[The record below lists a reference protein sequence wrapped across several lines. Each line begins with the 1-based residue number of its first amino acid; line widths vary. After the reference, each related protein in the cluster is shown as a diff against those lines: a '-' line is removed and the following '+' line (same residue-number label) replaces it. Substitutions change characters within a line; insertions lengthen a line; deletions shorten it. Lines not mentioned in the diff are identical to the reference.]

1 MAAGE
6 ASGKVALITGAGSG
20 VGQVVAGRFLAA
32 GYKVGLVGRRRTTL
46 EDSLAKAATR
56 PGFVPGQALLLPAD
70 VTDPAQVNAAF
81 DALADKFGRIDV
93 VFNNAGIGAPPVQW
107 DDLPIEAWKNVV
119 DTNLSGVFY
128 CMQAAFRIMKRQDPK
143 GGRIIN
149 NGSVSAHAPR
159 PFSAAY
165 TATKH
170 AVLGLTKSGA
180 LDGRE
185 HDIAVGQVDIG
196 NALTDM
202 ARKMTT
208 GVMQA
213 NGSID
218 IEPTIDVEHVA
229 DAVFHM
235 ASLPLDAN
243 ILNLTVMA
251 TKMPFVGR
259 G

>member
-1 MAAGE
+1 MTGKSMAGG
-6 ASGKVALITGAGSG
+6 GKVALITGAGSG
-20 VGQVVAGRFLAA
+20 VGRAVAIRFLKD
-32 GYKVGLVGRRRTTL
+32 GYRVGLMGRRA
-46 EDSLAKAATR
+46 EALAETAALANASAADAI
-56 PGFVPGQALLLPAD
+56 ALSAD
-70 VTDPAQVNAAF
+70 VTDHGAVNAAF
-81 DALADKFGRIDV
+81 DKLVATFGRLDV

-107 DDLPIEAWKNVV
+107 DELSPEAWRAVV
-119 DTNLSGVFY
+119 ETNLNGVFY
-128 CMQAAFRIMKRQDPK
+128 CMQAAFRIMKRQTPK

-149 NGSVSAHAPR
+149 NGSVSAYAPR

-170 AVLGLTKSGA
+170 AVLGLTKTGA

-208 GVMQA
+208 GVLQA
-213 NGSID
+213 NGEMKV
-218 IEPTIDVEHVA
+218 EPVMDVEHVA
-229 DAVFHM
+229 GAVLHM
-235 ASLPLDAN
+235 ASLPLDVN
-243 ILNLTVMA
+243 VLTMNVMA

>member
-1 MAAGE
+1 MA
-6 ASGKVALITGAGSG
+6 SNKVALITGAGSG
-20 VGQVVAGRFLAA
+20 VGRAVAIRFLKD
-32 GYKVGLVGRRRTTL
+32 GYKVGLMGRRADALNETIA
-46 EDSLAKAATR
+46 LAG
-56 PGFVPGQALLLPAD
+56 PGEAIALPAD
-70 VTDPAQVNAAF
+70 VTDPVQVNAAF
-81 DALADKFGRIDV
+81 DALVAKFGRIDV

-107 DDLPIEAWKNVV
+107 DELPVEQWKAVV

-128 CMQAAFRIMKRQDPK
+128 CMQAAFRVMKRQSPK

-149 NGSVSAHAPR
+149 NGSVSSYTPR

-170 AVLGLTKSGA
+170 AVLGLTKTGA

-185 HDIAVGQVDIG
+185 HDIAVGQIDIG

-208 GVMQA
+208 GVLQA
-213 NGSID
+213 NGTTAV
-218 IEPTIDVEHVA
+218 EAVMDVEHVA
-229 DAVFHM
+229 NAVAHM
-235 ASLPLDAN
+235 ASLPLEAN
-243 ILNLTVMA
+243 VLTMNVMA

>member
-1 MAAGE
+1 MAGND
-6 ASGKVALITGAGSG
+6 KVALITGAGSG
-20 VGQVVAGRFLAA
+20 VGRAVAIRFLKD
-32 GYKVGLVGRRRTTL
+32 GYRVGLMGRRA
-46 EDSLAKAATR
+46 DALAETI
-56 PGFVPGQALLLPAD
+56 ALAGAGASNALALPAD
-70 VTDPAQVNAAF
+70 VTDHGQVNAAF
-81 DALADKFGRIDV
+81 DTLVAAFGRLDV

-107 DDLPIEAWKNVV
+107 DELSPEQWRAVV

-128 CMQAAFRIMKRQDPK
+128 CMQASFRVMKRQSPR

-149 NGSVSAHAPR
+149 NGSVSAYAPR

-170 AVLGLTKSGA
+170 AVLGLTKTGA

-185 HDIAVGQVDIG
+185 HDIAVGQIDIG

-208 GVMQA
+208 GVLQA
-213 NGSID
+213 NGTTA
-218 IEPTIDVEHVA
+218 IEPVMDVEHVA
-229 DAVFHM
+229 NAVAHM
-235 ASLPLDAN
+235 ASLPLEAN
-243 ILNLTVMA
+243 VLVMNVMA

>member
-1 MAAGE
+1 MANN
-6 ASGKVALITGAGSG
+6 KVALITGAGSG
-20 VGQVVAGRFLAA
+20 VGRAVAIKFLKE
-32 GYKVGLVGRRRTTL
+32 GYKVGLMGRRADALNETITMAGA
-46 EDSLAKAATR
+46 SAAHA
-56 PGFVPGQALLLPAD
+56 VALPAD
-70 VTDPAQVNAAF
+70 VTDPAQVNGAF
-81 DALADKFGRIDV
+81 DKLVATFGRIDV

-107 DDLPIEAWKNVV
+107 DELPIEQWKAVV

-128 CMQAAFRIMKRQDPK
+128 CMQAAFRVMKRQTPK

-149 NGSVSAHAPR
+149 NGSVSSYTPR

-170 AVLGLTKSGA
+170 AVLGLTKTGA

-185 HDIAVGQVDIG
+185 HDIAVGQIDIG

-202 ARKMTT
+202 ARRMTT
-208 GVMQA
+208 GVLQA
-213 NGSID
+213 NGTTA
-218 IEPTIDVEHVA
+218 IEAVMDVEHVA
-229 DAVFHM
+229 NAVAHM
-235 ASLPLDAN
+235 ASLPPEAN
-243 ILNLTVMA
+243 VLTMNVMA

>member
-1 MAAGE
+1 MA
-6 ASGKVALITGAGSG
+6 SNKVALITGAGSG
-20 VGQVVAGRFLAA
+20 VGRAVAIKFLKE
-32 GYKVGLVGRRRTTL
+32 GYKVGLMGRRADALNETIA
-46 EDSLAKAATR
+46 LAGSGEAIA
-56 PGFVPGQALLLPAD
+56 LPAD
-70 VTDPAQVNAAF
+70 VTDPVQVNAAF
-81 DALADKFGRIDV
+81 DALVAKFGRIDV

-107 DDLPIEAWKNVV
+107 DELPVEQWKAVV

-128 CMQAAFRIMKRQDPK
+128 CMQAAFRVMKRQNPR

-149 NGSVSAHAPR
+149 NGSVSSYTPR

-170 AVLGLTKSGA
+170 AVLGLTKTGA

-185 HDIAVGQVDIG
+185 HDIAVGQIDIG

-202 ARKMTT
+202 ARRMTT
-208 GVMQA
+208 GVLQA
-213 NGSID
+213 NGTTA
-218 IEPTIDVEHVA
+218 IEAVMDVEHVA
-229 DAVFHM
+229 NAVAHM
-235 ASLPLDAN
+235 ASLPLEAN
-243 ILNLTVMA
+243 VLTMNVMA

>member
-1 MAAGE
+1 MA
-6 ASGKVALITGAGSG
+6 SKKVALITGAGSG
-20 VGQVVAGRFLAA
+20 VGRAVAIKFLKE
-32 GYKVGLVGRRRTTL
+32 GYKVGLMGRRADALNETIA
-46 EDSLAKAATR
+46 LAGSGEAIA
-56 PGFVPGQALLLPAD
+56 LPAD
-70 VTDPAQVNAAF
+70 VTDPVQVNAAF
-81 DALADKFGRIDV
+81 DALVAKFGRIDV

-107 DDLPIEAWKNVV
+107 DELPVEQWKAVV

-128 CMQAAFRIMKRQDPK
+128 CMQAAFRVMKRQSPR

-149 NGSVSAHAPR
+149 NGSVSSYTPR

-170 AVLGLTKSGA
+170 AVLGLTKTGA

-185 HDIAVGQVDIG
+185 HDIAVGQIDIG

-202 ARKMTT
+202 ARRMTT
-208 GVMQA
+208 GVLQA
-213 NGSID
+213 NGTMA
-218 IEPTIDVEHVA
+218 IEAVMDVEHVA
-229 DAVFHM
+229 NAVAHM
-235 ASLPLDAN
+235 ASLPPEAN
-243 ILNLTVMA
+243 VLTMNVMA

>member
-1 MAAGE
+1 MAG
-6 ASGKVALITGAGSG
+6 GKVAMITGAGSG
-20 VGQVVAGRFLAA
+20 VGRAVAIRFLKD
-32 GYKVGLVGRRRTTL
+32 GYKVGLMGRRA
-46 EDSLAKAATR
+46 DALAETI
-56 PGFVPGQALLLPAD
+56 ALAGASVANAVALPAD
-70 VTDPAQVNAAF
+70 VTDHGAVNAAF
-81 DALADKFGRIDV
+81 DKLVAAFGRLDV

-107 DDLPIEAWKNVV
+107 DELAPEQWRAVV
-119 DTNLSGVFY
+119 ETNLNGVFY
-128 CMQAAFRIMKRQDPK
+128 CMQAAFRIMKRQAPK

-149 NGSVSAHAPR
+149 NGSVSAYAPR

-170 AVLGLTKSGA
+170 AVLGLTKTGA

-202 ARKMTT
+202 ARRMTT
-208 GVMQA
+208 GVLQA
-213 NGSID
+213 NGSMA
-218 IEPTIDVEHVA
+218 IEPVMDVEHVA
-229 DAVFHM
+229 NAVAHM
-235 ASLPLDAN
+235 ASLPPEAN
-243 ILNLTVMA
+243 VLTMNVMA

>member
-1 MAAGE
+1 MAG
-6 ASGKVALITGAGSG
+6 GKVAMITGAGSG
-20 VGQVVAGRFLAA
+20 VGRAVAIRFLKD
-32 GYKVGLVGRRRTTL
+32 GYKVGLMGRRA
-46 EDSLAKAATR
+46 DALAETIALAGAAAANA
-56 PGFVPGQALLLPAD
+56 VALPAD
-70 VTDPAQVNAAF
+70 VTDHAAVNAAF
-81 DALADKFGRIDV
+81 DKLVATFGRLDV

-107 DDLPIEAWKNVV
+107 DELSPEQWRAVV
-119 DTNLSGVFY
+119 DTNLNGVFY
-128 CMQAAFRIMKRQDPK
+128 GMQAAFRIMKRQTPK

-149 NGSVSAHAPR
+149 NGSVSAYAPR

-170 AVLGLTKSGA
+170 AVLGLTKTGA

-202 ARKMTT
+202 ARRMTT
-208 GVMQA
+208 GVLQA
-213 NGSID
+213 NGEMKV
-218 IEPTIDVEHVA
+218 EPVMDVEHVA
-229 DAVFHM
+229 NAVAHM
-235 ASLPLDAN
+235 ASLPLEAN
-243 ILNLTVMA
+243 VLTMNIMA

>member
-1 MAAGE
+1 MAGN
-6 ASGKVALITGAGSG
+6 KVALITGAGSG
-20 VGQVVAGRFLAA
+20 VGRAVAIRFLKD
-32 GYKVGLVGRRRTTL
+32 GYKVGLMGRRADALNETIA
-46 EDSLAKAATR
+46 LAGSGEAIA
-56 PGFVPGQALLLPAD
+56 LPAD
-70 VTDPAQVNAAF
+70 VTDPMQVNAAF
-81 DALADKFGRIDV
+81 DALVAKFGRIDV

-107 DDLPIEAWKNVV
+107 DELPVEQWKAVV

-128 CMQAAFRIMKRQDPK
+128 CMQAAFRVMKRQSPK

-149 NGSVSAHAPR
+149 NGSVSSYTPR

-170 AVLGLTKSGA
+170 AVLGLTKTGA

-185 HDIAVGQVDIG
+185 HDIAVGQIDIG

-202 ARKMTT
+202 ARRMTT
-208 GVMQA
+208 GVLQA
-213 NGSID
+213 NGTTA
-218 IEPTIDVEHVA
+218 IEAVMDVEHVA
-229 DAVFHM
+229 NAVAHM
-235 ASLPLDAN
+235 ASLPPEAN
-243 ILNLTVMA
+243 VLTMNVMA

>member
-1 MAAGE
+1 MSGQ
-6 ASGKVALITGAGSG
+6 GKVALITGAGSG
-20 VGQVVAGRFLAA
+20 VGRAVALAFLKD
-32 GYKVGLVGRRRTTL
+32 GYKVGLMGRRADALAETI
-46 EDSLAKAATR
+46 SLAGPLGVDANA
-56 PGFVPGQALLLPAD
+56 LPAD

-81 DALADKFGRIDV
+81 DALVAKFGRLDV

-107 DDLPIEAWKNVV
+107 DELPVEAWKAVV

-128 CMQAAFRIMKRQDPK
+128 CMQAAFRVMKKQTPK

-149 NGSVSAHAPR
+149 NGSVSAYAPR

-170 AVLGLTKSGA
+170 AVLGLTKTGA

-185 HDIAVGQVDIG
+185 HDIAVGQIDIG

-202 ARKMTT
+202 ARRMTT
-208 GVMQA
+208 GVLQA
-213 NGSID
+213 NGETA
-218 IEPTIDVEHVA
+218 IEPVMDVANVA
-229 DAVFHM
+229 NAVLHM
-235 ASLPLDAN
+235 ASLPPEAN
-243 ILNLTVMA
+243 VLVMNVMA

>member
-1 MAAGE
+1 MSTA
-6 ASGKVALITGAGSG
+6 GKVALITGAGSG
-20 VGQVVAGRFLAA
+20 VGRAVAIAFLRE
-32 GYKVGLVGRRRTTL
+32 GYRVGLMGRRA
-46 EDSLAKAATR
+46 EALAETVKLSEVH
-56 PGFVPGQALLLPAD
+56 PGHASILAAD
-70 VTDPAQVNAAF
+70 VTDPAAVNAAF
-81 DALADKFGRIDV
+81 DDLVDAFGRIDV
-93 VFNNAGIGAPPVQW
+93 VFNNAGVGAPPVDW
-107 DDLPIEAWKNVV
+107 DELPVETWKSVV

-128 CMQAAFRIMKRQDPK
+128 CMQAAFRVMKNQRPK

-159 PFSAAY
+159 PFSAPY

-180 LDGRE
+180 LDGRA
-185 HDIAVGQVDIG
+185 HNIAVGQVDIG

-208 GVMQA
+208 GVLQA
-213 NGSID
+213 NGTVAV
-218 IEPTIDVEHVA
+218 EPVMDVEHVA
-229 DAVFHM
+229 RAVLHM
-235 ASLPLDAN
+235 ASLPPEAN

-251 TKMPFVGR
+251 TNMPFVGR

>member
-1 MAAGE
+1 MANK
-6 ASGKVALITGAGSG
+6 KVALITGAGSG
-20 VGQVVAGRFLAA
+20 VGRAVAIKFLKE
-32 GYKVGLVGRRRTTL
+32 GYKVGLMGRRADALNETIA
-46 EDSLAKAATR
+46 LAGSGEAIA
-56 PGFVPGQALLLPAD
+56 LPAD
-70 VTDPAQVNAAF
+70 VTDPVQVNAAF
-81 DALADKFGRIDV
+81 DALVAKFGRIDV

-107 DDLPIEAWKNVV
+107 DELPVEQWKAVV

-128 CMQAAFRIMKRQDPK
+128 CMQAAFRVMKRQSPK

-149 NGSVSAHAPR
+149 NGSVSSYTPR

-170 AVLGLTKSGA
+170 AVLGLTKTGA

-185 HDIAVGQVDIG
+185 HDIAVGQIDIG

-202 ARKMTT
+202 ARRMTT
-208 GVMQA
+208 GVLQA
-213 NGSID
+213 NGTTA
-218 IEPTIDVEHVA
+218 IEAVMDVEHVA
-229 DAVFHM
+229 NAVAHM
-235 ASLPLDAN
+235 ASLPPEAN
-243 ILNLTVMA
+243 VLTMNVMA

>member
-1 MAAGE
+1 MAGND
-6 ASGKVALITGAGSG
+6 KVALITGAGSG
-20 VGQVVAGRFLAA
+20 VGRSVAIRFLKD
-32 GYKVGLVGRRRTTL
+32 GYRVGLMGRRA
-46 EDSLAKAATR
+46 DALAETI
-56 PGFVPGQALLLPAD
+56 ALAGAGASNALALAAD
-70 VTDPAQVNAAF
+70 VTDHGQVNGAF
-81 DALADKFGRIDV
+81 DTLVTAFGRLDV

-107 DDLPIEAWKNVV
+107 DELSPEQWRAVV

-128 CMQAAFRIMKRQDPK
+128 CMQASFRVMKRQSPR

-149 NGSVSAHAPR
+149 NGSVSAYAPR

-170 AVLGLTKSGA
+170 AVLGLTKTGA

-185 HDIAVGQVDIG
+185 HDIAVGQIDIG

-208 GVMQA
+208 GVLQA
-213 NGSID
+213 NGTTA
-218 IEPTIDVEHVA
+218 IEPVMDVEHVA
-229 DAVFHM
+229 NAVAHM
-235 ASLPLDAN
+235 ASLPLEAN
-243 ILNLTVMA
+243 VLVMNVMA

>member
-1 MAAGE
+1 MANN
-6 ASGKVALITGAGSG
+6 KVALITGAGSG
-20 VGQVVAGRFLAA
+20 VGRAVALKFLKD
-32 GYKVGLVGRRRTTL
+32 GYKVGLMGRRADALAETI
-46 EDSLAKAATR
+46 SLAGASAANA
-56 PGFVPGQALLLPAD
+56 VALAAD
-70 VTDPAQVNAAF
+70 VTDPVQVNAAF
-81 DALADKFGRIDV
+81 DKLVATFGRIDV

-107 DDLPIEAWKNVV
+107 DELPVEQWKAVV

-128 CMQAAFRIMKRQDPK
+128 CMQAAFRVMKRQSPK

-149 NGSVSAHAPR
+149 NGSVSSYTPR

-170 AVLGLTKSGA
+170 AVLGLTKTGA

-185 HDIAVGQVDIG
+185 HDIAVGQIDIG

-208 GVMQA
+208 GVLQA
-213 NGSID
+213 NGTTA
-218 IEPTIDVEHVA
+218 IEAVMDVEHVA
-229 DAVFHM
+229 NAVAHM
-235 ASLPLDAN
+235 ASLPPEAN
-243 ILNLTVMA
+243 VLTMNVMA

>member
-1 MAAGE
+1 MSE
-6 ASGKVALITGAGSG
+6 GKVALITGAGSG
-20 VGQVVAGRFLAA
+20 VGRAVAQTFLAN
-32 GYKVGLVGRRRTTL
+32 GYRVALVGRRA
-46 EDSLAKAATR
+46 DALAETGGDFIGKGRAI
-56 PGFVPGQALLLPAD
+56 ALPTD
-70 VTDPAQVNAAF
+70 VTDPAQVNATF
-81 DALADKFGRIDV
+81 DKTIETFGRVDV

-107 DDLPIEAWKNVV
+107 DELPVDAWKAVV

-128 CMQAAFRIMKRQDPK
+128 CMQAAFRVMKRQSPK

-149 NGSVSAHAPR
+149 NGSVSSYTPR

-170 AVLGLTKSGA
+170 AVLGLTKTGA

-185 HDIAVGQVDIG
+185 HDIAVGQIDIG

-208 GVMQA
+208 GVLQA
-213 NGSID
+213 NGETA
-218 IEPTIDVEHVA
+218 IEPVMDVQNVA
-229 DAVFHM
+229 NAVLHM
-235 ASLPLDAN
+235 ASLPPEAN
-243 ILNLTVMA
+243 VLTMNVMA

>member
-1 MAAGE
+1 MANN
-6 ASGKVALITGAGSG
+6 KVALITGAGSG
-20 VGQVVAGRFLAA
+20 VGRAVAIKFLKD
-32 GYKVGLVGRRRTTL
+32 GYKVGLMGRRA
-46 EDSLAKAATR
+46 D
-56 PGFVPGQALLLPAD
+56 ALNETIAMAGASGPHAMALPAD

-81 DALADKFGRIDV
+81 DKLVATFGRIDV

-107 DDLPIEAWKNVV
+107 DELPVEQWKAVV

-128 CMQAAFRIMKRQDPK
+128 CMQAAFRVMKRQTPK

-149 NGSVSAHAPR
+149 NGSVSSYTPR

-170 AVLGLTKSGA
+170 AVLGLTKTGA

-185 HDIAVGQVDIG
+185 HDIAVGQIDIG

-202 ARKMTT
+202 ARRMTT
-208 GVMQA
+208 GVLQA
-213 NGSID
+213 NGTTA
-218 IEPTIDVEHVA
+218 IEAVMDVEHVA
-229 DAVFHM
+229 NAVAHM
-235 ASLPLDAN
+235 ASLPPEAN
-243 ILNLTVMA
+243 VLTMNVMA

>member
-1 MAAGE
+1 MANN
-6 ASGKVALITGAGSG
+6 KVALITGAGSG
-20 VGQVVAGRFLAA
+20 VGRAVAIKFLKD
-32 GYKVGLVGRRRTTL
+32 GYKVGLMGRRADALNETIA
-46 EDSLAKAATR
+46 LAGASAAHA
-56 PGFVPGQALLLPAD
+56 VALPAD

-81 DALADKFGRIDV
+81 DKLVATFGRIDV

-107 DDLPIEAWKNVV
+107 DELPIEQWKAVV

-128 CMQAAFRIMKRQDPK
+128 CMQAAFRVMKRQTPK

-149 NGSVSAHAPR
+149 NGSVSSYTPR

-170 AVLGLTKSGA
+170 AVLGLTKTGA

-185 HDIAVGQVDIG
+185 HDIAVGQIDIG

-202 ARKMTT
+202 ARRMTT
-208 GVMQA
+208 GVLQA
-213 NGSID
+213 NGTTA
-218 IEPTIDVEHVA
+218 IEAVMDVEHVA
-229 DAVFHM
+229 NAVAHM
-235 ASLPLDAN
+235 ASLPPEAN
-243 ILNLTVMA
+243 VLTMNVMA

>member
-1 MAAGE
+1 MA
-6 ASGKVALITGAGSG
+6 SNKVALITGAGSG
-20 VGQVVAGRFLAA
+20 VGRAVAIKFLKE
-32 GYKVGLVGRRRTTL
+32 GYKVGLMGRRADALNETIA
-46 EDSLAKAATR
+46 LAGSGEAIA
-56 PGFVPGQALLLPAD
+56 LPAD
-70 VTDPAQVNAAF
+70 VTDPVQVNAAF
-81 DALADKFGRIDV
+81 DALVAKFGRIDV

-107 DDLPIEAWKNVV
+107 DELPVEQWKAVV

-128 CMQAAFRIMKRQDPK
+128 CMQAAFRVMKRQSPK

-149 NGSVSAHAPR
+149 NGSVSSYTPR

-170 AVLGLTKSGA
+170 AVLGLTKTGA

-185 HDIAVGQVDIG
+185 HDIAVGQIDIG

-202 ARKMTT
+202 ARRMTT
-208 GVMQA
+208 GVLQA
-213 NGSID
+213 NGTMAV
-218 IEPTIDVEHVA
+218 EAVMDVEHVA
-229 DAVFHM
+229 NAVAHM
-235 ASLPLDAN
+235 ASLPPEAN
-243 ILNLTVMA
+243 VLTMNVMA